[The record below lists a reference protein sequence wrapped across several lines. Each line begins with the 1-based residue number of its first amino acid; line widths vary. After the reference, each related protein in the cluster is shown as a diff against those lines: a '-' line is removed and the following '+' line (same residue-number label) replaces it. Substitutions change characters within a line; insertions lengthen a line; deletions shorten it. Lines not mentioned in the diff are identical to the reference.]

1 MSEIKT
7 LNTIPEKV
15 IIPLKQHC
23 GEACEPLVNV
33 GDPVIIGQKIGDISG
48 CCSAP
53 VHSSVCGEVISIED
67 APHPNGNKVRSIII
81 KPDENGETV
90 EFLVKPNSSAS
101 ELISI
106 IKDAGIVEHYGMP
119 THAVLKPEGEKIDTV
134 IINATCPEWLSGY
147 CEAIYNSPSH
157 IVEGLEL
164 LMKAA
169 GASKGAIVIRNDAK
183 NYASAFESVPING
196 KSLSI
201 APLIGKRRID
211 YYFDDMGSNM
221 VVVSKNRTYKQ
232 NMANL
237 LAYDVTGSKVPLDC
251 GPEHV
256 GVAICSVK
264 SAKELYDAVH
274 EGKPCFETIVSVKGF
289 VNDPQKIRVKIG
301 TTFKDV
307 IDACGGYKGDPGMVI
322 ANGTTSGTAQYTD
335 EVPVAK
341 STTGIHVMSREEILT
356 DGASVCIHCARCVD
370 VCPVNLIPSR
380 IATLADQ
387 GRFDECRGMNVMNC
401 LECGECAATCPS
413 KIHMLQ
419 LIRYAK
425 FAIEKAYSDVAPK
438 ESSNLELGCES
449 CGGT

>member
-33 GDPVIIGQKIGDISG
+33 GDPVIIGQKIGESCG
-48 CCSAP
+48 YYSAP

-90 EFLVKPNSSAS
+90 EFLAKSNPSAS
-101 ELISI
+101 ELMSK
-106 IKDAGIVEHYGMP
+106 IKDAGIVEHYGVP
-119 THAVLKPEGEKIDTV
+119 THAVLKPDGEKIDTV

-147 CEAIYNSPSH
+147 CEVIYNSPSH

-169 GASKGAIVIRNDAK
+169 GASKGAIVIRSDAK
-183 NYASAFESVPING
+183 SYVSAFESIPIDG
-196 KSLSI
+196 KSLSV

-232 NMANL
+232 NMADL
-237 LAYDVTGSKVPLDC
+237 LTYDVTGSKVPLDC

-264 SAKELYDAVH
+264 SAKEVYDTVH
-274 EGKPCFETIVSVKGF
+274 EGKPCFETIISVKGF

-335 EVPVAK
+335 EVPVSK

-356 DGASVCIHCARCVD
+356 DEASVCIHCARCVD

-380 IATLADQ
+380 IAVFADQ

-425 FAIEKAYSDVAPK
+425 FAIEGAYADVSPK
-438 ESSNLELGCES
+438 ESSSNLELGCS